1 MLSSIKK
8 PNEKITCG
16 KIEITTP
23 NFIVENDVTI
33 VDVKANLIAVLG
45 VLHTLNSHSIQLPVA
60 LSSGMYFVKYGEDV
74 FKLVVESH

>member
-8 PNEKITCG
+8 PNKKITCG

-33 VDVKANLIAVLG
+33 VDPLIFAWVLG
-45 VLHTLNSHSIQLPVA
+45 W
-60 LSSGMYFVKYGEDV
+60 
-74 FKLVVESH
+74 